1 MLFYQYT
8 KTQLEQEFKTDLT
21 KGLSLSEAKARLETY
36 GFNTLPE
43 KPPESWLLIFY
54 RQFKSPLIYILVVC
68 AGVIFYLNEST
79 DAYIILAVLLVN
91 AVIGA
96 AQEGRAGRMLQSLKK
111 LSAIE
116 ASVLREGEEKIIP
129 ENEVVPGDILVF
141 KEGQRA
147 VADARVVFSHN
158 LSIDESMLTG
168 ESAPVHK
175 KEGVI
180 TEENLPL
187 PAQHNMVFKGTAI
200 LGGDGQAIVVGTGIN
215 TEVGKISKTLMMP
228 EAEMPLQ
235 KNIKKLSRF
244 IIYFVVVMSVFLF
257 ILGTGVGYSAKDMF
271 ALIVSL
277 GVSVIPEGLPL
288 VLTVILVHGV
298 WRMSKKNAL
307 VKKMQAVE
315 ALGQAN
321 VLAVDK
327 TGTLTKNEMV
337 IKNLYA
343 GKKIYRITG
352 NGYEPKGQIYCAQK
366 EEIKSAD
373 VQQSALVACLV
384 NKAAVQYI
392 EETGNYKI
400 SGDPTEAA
408 MLVYAEKFG
417 QGREIQQVKY
427 SETAEIPFEYKNKFR
442 AVFYEHENK
451 IFCTVAGAP
460 EVILHHAT
468 HYMENGITHEKTS
481 ADQKLFEEVVEEFAQ
496 KGLRVVAFGYKF
508 LNKTH
513 PVDNIQNLVFGGF
526 WGIEDALRP
535 EAAGSVRLASEAGV
549 KVVMITGDLK
559 NTAKTIAKEAGIYS
573 EGDLV
578 ITGPELVEL
587 TLEQLQEKLP
597 KVSVFARVT
606 PEDKMK
612 IIEGY
617 KSLGLIV
624 AMTGDGVN
632 DAPSLVAAD
641 LGVAM
646 GKIGTEVAK
655 EAADIV
661 LLDDNLESIVTAI
674 KEGRIMYVNIKKALQ
689 FLFSTSFGELLTVVF
704 SLFLRLPV
712 PVTAVQI
719 LWLNLITDPLSGAA
733 LALEKEDGVAYEK
746 NKSPLSKF
754 FIDRQM
760 LVHIGLIGLV
770 MALGTMYIFN
780 VYYPSSPIKAQTMAL
795 TLLAVFQWYNS
806 INCRFISKSIFNKR
820 VFGNIYIWLAI
831 AVNLVLQII
840 AVQTEWFNKILK
852 TTPLAF
858 GDWMLVIILAGVIIL
873 ADEVRKLVYRTF
885 IEKPVLL
892 IKS

>member
-1 MLFYQYT
+1 MQWHQYT

-21 KGLSLSEAKARLETY
+21 KGLSFLEAKIRLKTY
-36 GFNTLPE
+36 GINSLPE
-43 KPPESWLLIFY
+43 KPPESWFAVFF
-54 RQFKSPLIYILVVC
+54 RQFKSPLIYILVAC
-68 AGVIFYLNEST
+68 ATIIFYLRETT
-79 DAYIILAVLLVN
+79 DAYIILAVLFVN
-91 AVIGA
+91 AIIGTV
-96 AQEGRAGRMLQSLKK
+96 QEGRAGRMLQSLKK
-111 LSAIE
+111 LSSIE
-116 ASVLREGEEKIIP
+116 ASVLRDGEEVVLP
-129 ENEVVPGDILVF
+129 EAEVVPGDILVL
-141 KEGQRA
+141 KEGQRT

-158 LSIDESMLTG
+158 LSVDESMLTG
-168 ESAPVHK
+168 ESASVHK
-175 KEGVI
+175 KEGIIV
-180 TEENLPL
+180 EEVAPL
-187 PAQHNMVFKGTAI
+187 SSQHNMVFKGTAI

-235 KNIKKLSRF
+235 KNIKTLSKY
-244 IIYFVVVMSVFLF
+244 IIYFVVGMSVFLF
-257 ILGTGVGYSAKDMF
+257 VLGTSTGQSAKEMF
-271 ALIVSL
+271 SLIVSL

-288 VLTVILVHGV
+288 VLTVILAHGV

-321 VLAVDK
+321 IIAVDK

-337 IKNLYA
+337 IKALYV
-343 GKKIYRITG
+343 GKKVFSVSG
-352 NGYEPKGQIYCAQK
+352 NGYEPKGQVFFADAV
-366 EEIKSAD
+366 ESTSAD
-373 VQQSALVACLV
+373 VVQSALIACLS
-384 NKAAVQYI
+384 NKASVQYI
-392 EETGNYKI
+392 EDAGVYKV

-408 MLVYAEKFG
+408 MLVFAEKLG
-417 QGREIQQVKY
+417 QGREIQQSKY
-427 SETAEIPFEYKNKFR
+427 FETAEIPFEYKNKYR
-442 AVFYEHENK
+442 AVFYGHEEK

-460 EVILHHAT
+460 EVLLHHST
-468 HYMENGITHEKTS
+468 HYMENGLSKEKTS
-481 ADQKLFEEVVEEFAQ
+481 ADQKAFELAVEEFAQ

-513 PVDNIQNLVFGGF
+513 PLDNIQNLVFGGF

-535 EAAGSVRLASEAGV
+535 EAAKSVRQAREAGV

-559 NTAKTIAKEAGIYS
+559 NTAKTIAKEAGIYI
-573 EGDLV
+573 EGDLI
-578 ITGPELVEL
+578 ITGPELAEL
-587 TLEQLQEKLP
+587 TGEQMREKLP
-597 KVSVFARVT
+597 KVSVFSRVT

-617 KSLGLIV
+617 QSLGLTV

-661 LLDDNLESIVTAI
+661 LLDDNLGSIVTAI

-704 SLFLRLPV
+704 SLFLRLPL

-733 LALEKEDGVAYEK
+733 LALEKEDGDVIK
-746 NKSPLSKF
+746 KDTGRLSKF

-760 LVHIGLIGLV
+760 IIHIGLIGLT
-770 MALGTMYIFN
+770 MALGALYIFN
-780 VYYPSSPIKAQTMAL
+780 VYFSQNPVKAQTMAL
-795 TLLAVFQWYNS
+795 TLLAAFQWYNS
-806 INCRFISKSIFNKR
+806 INCRFTLKSVFNKR
-820 VFGNIYIWLAI
+820 VFGNIYIWLAF
-831 AVNLVLQII
+831 AVNLVFQIL
-840 AVQTEWFNKILK
+840 AVQTVWFNKILK
-852 TTPLAF
+852 TTPLAL
-858 GDWMLVIILAGVIIL
+858 GDWMVVFILAFAIILV
-873 ADEVRKLVYRTF
+873 DESRKLVYRTF
-885 IEKPVLL
+885 AKLE
-892 IKS
+892 